1 MSQNAMTITVKF
13 QNNEFFA
20 SASINCPNN
29 TERELSFVLNND
41 LTITSIFGE
50 NIRYQKVGVI
60 SPPFRSLSQVIK
72 VTGNEPIQNITIAYC
87 GSVQFDMEKR
97 KNWYNIVTDDFVSL
111 SFYSAW
117 YPQEMSIDISID
129 KVIIEDGQRWFV
141 VKGIYN
147 NKNSTWEY
155 GNQGFDPYN
164 IVAYNRAIMKKISSE
179 YMNIYFLD
187 DSIALQAEKANE
199 IYNDIINFYN
209 GDLFQK
215 VNISTLDIACAC
227 PFITVGGGY
236 RRKDF
241 MWCTSLGNN
250 EAEISWLFAHET
262 AHIWCTGADTRS
274 WEDWLNETTAE
285 WASLLFALKNNDTN
299 LFHYILQP
307 KIERSTTLPPIKTPD
322 GARPDGV
329 HDKGTVLFYK
339 IYKDI
344 GFDSM
349 KKVIRCFTDLENKNT
364 YEYLNALRKNGFS
377 HVADV
382 IKENLE
388 K

>member
-164 IVAYNRAIMKKISSE
+164 IVAYNRDFLKKISSE

-349 KKVIRCFTDLENKNT
+349 KKVI
-364 YEYLNALRKNGFS
+364 
-377 HVADV
+377 
-382 IKENLE
+382 
-388 K
+388 

>member
-60 SPPFRSLSQVIK
+60 SPPFRSLSQAIK

-141 VKGIYN
+141 VKGIYK

-164 IVAYNRAIMKKISSE
+164 IVAYNRDFLKKISSE

-285 WASLLFALKNNDTN
+285 WASLLFALKNNDTISFIIFCS
-299 LFHYILQP
+299 LKLSDLLHCRLLKHLMVLGPMECMTKGLCFFIKFIKIL
-307 KIERSTTLPPIKTPD
+307 
-322 GARPDGV
+322 
-329 HDKGTVLFYK
+329 VL
-339 IYKDI
+339 I
-344 GFDSM
+344 
-349 KKVIRCFTDLENKNT
+349 
-364 YEYLNALRKNGFS
+364 A
-377 HVADV
+377 
-382 IKENLE
+382 
-388 K
+388 

>member
-164 IVAYNRAIMKKISSE
+164 IVAYNRDFLKKISNYS
-179 YMNIYFLD
+179 
-187 DSIALQAEKANE
+187 
-199 IYNDIINFYN
+199 
-209 GDLFQK
+209 
-215 VNISTLDIACAC
+215 
-227 PFITVGGGY
+227 
-236 RRKDF
+236 
-241 MWCTSLGNN
+241 
-250 EAEISWLFAHET
+250 
-262 AHIWCTGADTRS
+262 
-274 WEDWLNETTAE
+274 
-285 WASLLFALKNNDTN
+285 
-299 LFHYILQP
+299 
-307 KIERSTTLPPIKTPD
+307 
-322 GARPDGV
+322 
-329 HDKGTVLFYK
+329 
-339 IYKDI
+339 
-344 GFDSM
+344 
-349 KKVIRCFTDLENKNT
+349 
-364 YEYLNALRKNGFS
+364 
-377 HVADV
+377 
-382 IKENLE
+382 
-388 K
+388 